1 MLCSGVLSCSIL
13 HAVEVG
19 KALLCDCQQLQQQQ
33 QGLPPK
39 QPHTR
44 DGIASSVHILAVA
57 AGSSTDGSSSG
68 SNSSSTG
75 NSSSGSCDLSGSR
88 DGSPSDDV
96 SPAAD
101 VHTARAA
108 AAGVQVLLQA
118 KRQASLPLAAQ
129 QASKAAAAAAAAGG
143 GAAAATQ
150 QVLHSAAPSPAAAA
164 DDDLLGGNGDG
175 SSHSMHRHQVGQ
187 LGGRQPQHGGA
198 AGGVA
203 GYVCILDDDVLL
215 HPLGLMQLVD
225 ELEDDPGLFMA
236 TGG

>member
-1 MLCSGVLSCSIL
+1 MLY
-13 HAVEVG
+13 
-19 KALLCDCQQLQQQQ
+19 DCQQLQQQQ

-44 DGIASSVHILAVA
+44 DGLASSVHILAVA

-68 SNSSSTG
+68 SNSGSNSGSTG
-75 NSSSGSCDLSGSR
+75 NSSSGSCYLSGSR
-88 DGSPSDDV
+88 DGSPPDDV

-101 VHTARAA
+101 VQTASAA
-108 AAGVQVLLQA
+108 AAGAQVLLQA

-129 QASKAAAAAAAAGG
+129 QASKAAAGG
-143 GAAAATQ
+143 GAAASTQQ

-164 DDDLLGGNGDG
+164 DDDLLCGNGD
-175 SSHSMHRHQVGQ
+175 SSPPGTLRQRDGQ
-187 LGGRQPQHGGA
+187 SGGRQPQHGGVA
-198 AGGVA
+198 VGVG

>member
-1 MLCSGVLSCSIL
+1 MLY
-13 HAVEVG
+13 
-19 KALLCDCQQLQQQQ
+19 DCQQLQQQQ

-39 QPHTR
+39 HPHTR
-44 DGIASSVHILAVA
+44 DGLASSVHILAVA

-68 SNSSSTG
+68 SNSGSTG
-75 NSSSGSCDLSGSR
+75 NSSSGSCYLSGSR
-88 DGSPSDDV
+88 DGSPPDDV

-108 AAGVQVLLQA
+108 AAGAQVLLQA

-129 QASKAAAAAAAAGG
+129 QASKAAAAAAGG
-143 GAAAATQ
+143 GAAASTQQ

-164 DDDLLGGNGDG
+164 DDDLLCGNGD
-175 SSHSMHRHQVGQ
+175 SSPPGTLRQRDGQ
-187 LGGRQPQHGGA
+187 SRGRQPQHGGVA
-198 AGGVA
+198 VGVG